1 MARSHLHVQLQA
13 RADEAVHRWA
23 MSLANGEAADY
34 TRYREVVSEIRGIMT
49 VLNWCAEIEAEKE

>member
-1 MARSHLHVQLQA
+1 
-13 RADEAVHRWA
+13 